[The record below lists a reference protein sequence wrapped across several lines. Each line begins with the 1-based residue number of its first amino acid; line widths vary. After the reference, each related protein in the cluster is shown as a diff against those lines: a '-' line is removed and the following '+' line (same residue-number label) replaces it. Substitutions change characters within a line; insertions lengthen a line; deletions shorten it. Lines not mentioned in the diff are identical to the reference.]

1 MKKAQGEIWFY
12 IATREEAEE
21 QINILLSYTESDI
34 VCISAEVS
42 LFRLCYPL
50 NILCEITVQ
59 IVRKMCYT
67 SNTAKNSF

>member
-1 MKKAQGEIWFY
+1 MKENKRTIPVVLLLFCKGCENETLFLHTKRLYADN
-12 IATREEAEE
+12 EE
-21 QINILLSYTESDI
+21 Y
-34 VCISAEVS
+34 
-42 LFRLCYPL
+42 LCYPL